1 MTINSRSSSPR
12 SPLLRRIQAT
22 YAAEAKHAEAEL
34 AKLPPDRRVTRP
46 GRPVSGRKPMI
57 SLRIPA
63 DLLKWFKAQG
73 DGYQTRIVE
82 ALEHE
87 RRRAMRRG

>member
-1 MTINSRSSSPR
+1 
-12 SPLLRRIQAT
+12 
-22 YAAEAKHAEAEL
+22 
-34 AKLPPDRRVTRP
+34 
-46 GRPVSGRKPMI
+46 MI